1 MCATLCLIA
10 AILLLPVASAYPH
23 AMLEKTEPPVGSE
36 MTTSPMQ
43 LVLTFTESVE
53 PLFTTVQVRD
63 PAGADVAIGKPHAEP
78 GNGRKLIVQLP
89 VLGRGKYTVNW
100 HATSVDTHKTEGS
113 FQFTVGK

>member
-1 MCATLCLIA
+1 MRAAPFLA
-10 AILLLPVASAYPH
+10 VAILLLSAAPAYAH
-23 AMLEKTEPPVGSE
+23 AMLERTEPPVGSE
-36 MTTSPMQ
+36 VTASPMQ
-43 LVLTFTESVE
+43 LVLTFTEGVE
-53 PLFTTVQVRD
+53 PLFTTVQVRG
-63 PAGADVAIGKPHAEP
+63 PTGADLAVGKPHTEP